1 MIEVNVLGLGY
12 IGLPTA
18 AILCSS
24 GYKVNGV
31 DINKVVLERLIK
43 GEVHINEPQ
52 ISEMVKTAL
61 QANKLS
67 LSNTPVNADIHFI
80 TVPTPI
86 SYLKNKDP
94 EPDITF
100 VIDAAKAISRI
111 IKKNDLVIIESTC
124 PVGTTQKIS
133 EVISVHG
140 NISRNDFHI
149 AYCPERV
156 LPGDIVNEIKTIIG
170 HWWQFRKS

>member
-1 MIEVNVLGLGY
+1 
-12 IGLPTA
+12 
-18 AILCSS
+18 
-24 GYKVNGV
+24 
-31 DINKVVLERLIK
+31 
-43 GEVHINEPQ
+43 
-52 ISEMVKTAL
+52 MVKTAL

-133 EVISVHG
+133 EVISDHG

-156 LPGDIVNEIKTIIG
+156 LPGDIVNEIKNNNRVIG
-170 HWWQFRKS
+170 GNSEKANEKAIRFFSTFCNGSLVKQI